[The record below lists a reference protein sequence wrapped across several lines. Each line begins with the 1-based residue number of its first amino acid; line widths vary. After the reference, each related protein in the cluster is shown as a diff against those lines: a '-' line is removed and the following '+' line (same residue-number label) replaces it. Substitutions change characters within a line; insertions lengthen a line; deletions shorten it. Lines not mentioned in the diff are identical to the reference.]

1 MEQWLPLIFLVV
13 GLLIGFIG
21 AWFLAKFKFS
31 AQAVTADEL
40 SKKYVSKDAYL
51 SVQEQADLFRDDL
64 KEKEMELRTAESGL
78 ATAQESFRN
87 LEIKL
92 GTQQEDFNQ
101 LRQQSQVEFENIANR
116 LLEEKS
122 EKFVAQNQRQ
132 MQDVLAPLREKVKDF
147 GENID
152 KKFLEEAKDLVSLKK
167 EIEQLRDLN
176 IQLSGDAQNL
186 VSALKGDNKT
196 QGDWGEFRLE
206 MLLEKAGLINGI
218 HYSTQSSYRDR
229 DGNQKR
235 PDFIINLPEDKHLVI
250 DSKVSLV
257 AYERFFNAENE
268 EKRKLYL
275 KQHCDS
281 LRAHIKDLSSKNYQH
296 LYQINSPDYLILFV
310 PIEPAFSLAVQEDS
324 RLFLDALDRNIV
336 IVTTSTL
343 LATMRTVS
351 FIWKQEKQKRSVL
364 EIARQSG
371 FLYDKFVNFVED
383 LKAIGVRLDGAQNAY
398 HDAMNKLT
406 DARRPGDTL
415 IGKAQKIKELGAKTS
430 KSLPKEMIRQLADEE
445 EEEEE
450 IESLDNEMGT
460 II

>member
-1 MEQWLPLIFLVV
+1 MEQWLPLIFLLV
-13 GLLIGFIG
+13 GLMIGFVG

-31 AQAVTADEL
+31 RDVLTADEL
-40 SKKYVSKDAYL
+40 KTNYVSKEVSLNLEA
-51 SVQEQADLFRDDL
+51 QTDLVRDDL
-64 KEKEMELRTAESGL
+64 KEKETELRKTEKEL
-78 ATAQESFRN
+78 AATQEAFRN
-87 LEIKL
+87 LEERL
-92 GTQQEDFNQ
+92 QTQQIDFQQ

-132 MQDVLAPLREKVKDF
+132 LHDVLRPLKEKVKDF
-147 GENID
+147 EDNLE
-152 KKFLEEAKDLVSLKK
+152 KKFIEEAKDLISLKK

-176 IQLSGDAQNL
+176 LQLSDDAQNL

-196 QGDWGEFRLE
+196 QGDWGEIRLE
-206 MLLEKAGLINGI
+206 MLLEKAGLTKGI
-218 HYSTQSSYRDR
+218 HYVTQASFKDHNRKD
-229 DGNQKR
+229 KR
-235 PDFIINLPEDKHLVI
+235 PDFIINLPEEKHLII
-250 DSKVSLV
+250 DCKVSLV
-257 AYERFFNAENE
+257 AYERYFNAENE
-268 EKRKLYL
+268 TEKQQYL

-281 LRAHIKDLSSKNYQH
+281 LRNHIRDLSSKNYQQ

-310 PIEPAFSLAVQEDS
+310 PIEPALSVAVAKES
-324 RLFLDALDRNIV
+324 RLFLDALDKNIV
-336 IVTTSTL
+336 LVTTSTL

-383 LKAIGVRLDGAQNAY
+383 LKNIGVRLDSAQSAY

-415 IGKAQKIKELGAKTS
+415 IGKAQKIKELGAKSS
-430 KSLPKEMIRQLADEE
+430 KNLPKELVDKVKEE
-445 EEEEE
+445 ENWKV
-450 IESLDNEMGT
+450 LDNEQGT